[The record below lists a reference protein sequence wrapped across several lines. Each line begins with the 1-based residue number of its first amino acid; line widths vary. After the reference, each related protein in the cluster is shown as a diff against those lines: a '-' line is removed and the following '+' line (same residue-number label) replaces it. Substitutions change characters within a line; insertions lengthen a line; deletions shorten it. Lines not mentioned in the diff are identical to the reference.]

1 MKFKNQK
8 RKANTMKTIAKLL
21 GVSVIVGALAV
32 AQAQA
37 QGGPRGRGGAGWGAG
52 GQYGRM
58 YDPKTVQTVTGEV
71 VSVETFTPTNGMS
84 SGVHLQLKTD
94 AETISVHLG
103 PNWYLDNQDVQ
114 IEAKD
119 KIEVTGSKIT
129 FQGKP
134 AIIAAQVKRGNEV
147 LALRDENGFPRWA
160 GWRRR

>member
-1 MKFKNQK
+1 
-8 RKANTMKTIAKLL
+8 MKTIAKLL